1 MSLSLPSMRLIFF
14 TVQPAVVVN
23 TIVSALEQMG
33 QQVLLVVTTP
43 GTKTRPNDTYKDIAS
58 ETRRD
63 VDVLVTSHVR
73 RLPALLAGL
82 APDAIFV
89 AGFPWRLPPELLAL
103 PRLGC
108 INTHPSLLPRYRG
121 PNPLFWQLMN
131 DEKAGGLTIH
141 RMDGDFDTGPILVQ
155 RSFPIEPEDDV
166 DSLYPKLLSLG
177 AAMLPEALALVAA
190 GAPGTPQPA
199 EGSYAPLCGE
209 AERWLDWSRPAVYLR
224 NQVRAWG
231 QEGARAEIEGQPY
244 RVYRARVVDLSPGL
258 AKARPGML
266 LEHSNMGM
274 LLNTGAGGLLLED
287 AEPEPAQ

>member
-1 MSLSLPSMRLIFF
+1 MSLPAMRVIFF

-33 QQVLLVVTTP
+33 QKVLLVVTTP
-43 GTKTRPNDTYKDIAS
+43 GPKARPTETYKEIAS

-63 VDVLVTSHVR
+63 VDVLVTSHIK

-82 APDAIFV
+82 EPDLIFV
-89 AGFPWRLPPELLAL
+89 AGFPWRLPPELLSL

-121 PNPLFWQLMN
+121 PNPLFWQVMN
-131 DEKAGGLTIH
+131 GETEGGLTIH
-141 RMDGDFDTGPILVQ
+141 RMDADFDTGPILVQ
-155 RSFPIEPEDDV
+155 RSFPIEPDDDV
-166 DSLYPKLLSLG
+166 DSLYPKLLTQG
-177 AAMLPEALALVAA
+177 ATMIPEALSLVAA

-199 EGSYAPLCGE
+199 DGSYAPLCGE
-209 AERWLDWSRPAVYLR
+209 VEAWLDWSHPAASLR

-231 QEGARAEIEGQPY
+231 QAGARAEIEGQKY

-258 AKARPGML
+258 AKARQGML
-266 LEHSNMGM
+266 LEHTNEGM
-274 LLNTGAGGLLLED
+274 VINTGNGGLLLEE
-287 AEPEPAQ
+287 AEQSGD